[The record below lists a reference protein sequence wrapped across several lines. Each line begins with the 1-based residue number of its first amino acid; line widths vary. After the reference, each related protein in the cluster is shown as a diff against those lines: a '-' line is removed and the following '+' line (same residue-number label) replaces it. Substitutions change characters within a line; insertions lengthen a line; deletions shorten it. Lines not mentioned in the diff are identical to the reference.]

1 MVIAGAGVAGVDG
14 TLLMNTR
21 NAPMTGLAAIKTSR
35 VPPVMWLR
43 DAMNPN
49 VPAGAIPEAAG
60 QEGVLLPK
68 NPKPDPARE
77 DQPVTPQNVIPMQHA
92 EEEEEVVEA
101 GAVAAEVE
109 EALIYTLTPIRLIRD
124 LLLL

>member
-14 TLLMNTR
+14 TLLMNTL
-21 NAPMTGLAAIKTSR
+21 NAPMTGLAAIKTSQ

-49 VPAGAIPEAAG
+49 VPAGVIQEGAG

-68 NPKPDPARE
+68 NPKPDPAPE
-77 DQPVTPQNVIPMQHA
+77 DQPVTPQNVTPMQHA
-92 EEEEEVVEA
+92 VVGVEEVEVE
-101 GAVAAEVE
+101 VAEVE